1 MKEQETTAEKLKVR
15 PLRIGIIGAM
25 SSGKTTLAGLVGE
38 KWGIK
43 PIEERFRENPYLPD
57 FYANPREN
65 NISFKCQV
73 HFLGLKAED
82 MAVSTL
88 ELEEYQIISSTAELV
103 EVFVPSDEM
112 DALYAK
118 VQHDMKMMDDLEWD
132 LYKKAHTALKR
143 CAIIDTDLDLVL
155 SAPPD
160 VLYTR
165 IIDVRGRDF
174 EQREFFENNPDYL
187 SRLDTAVSAWGLM
200 KKKAGEKPVVLIDSA
215 SNNFVSNA
223 GDKEGVLEQI
233 ENEIVDFLS
242 KNPRGKDGTQFITP
256 DFLKVK

>member
-1 MKEQETTAEKLKVR
+1 MSEQEPTAEKLKVR
-15 PLRIGIIGAM
+15 PLRIGMVGAIA
-25 SSGKTTLAGLVGE
+25 SGKTTLAGLVGE
-38 KWGIK
+38 EWGIK
-43 PIEERFRENPYLPD
+43 PIEERFRENPYLPK

-65 NISFKCQV
+65 GISFKCQF

-88 ELEEYQIISSTAELV
+88 ELEEYQIISSTTESV

-112 DALYAK
+112 DALYTK
-118 VQHDMKMMDDLEWD
+118 VQHDMKMMDDREWD
-132 LYKKAHTALKR
+132 IYKKARTTLKQ

-155 SAPPD
+155 NAPPD
-160 VLYTR
+160 VLYAR

-174 EQREFFENNPDYL
+174 EQREFFEDNPDYL
-187 SRLDTAVSAWGLM
+187 PRLATAVSVWGWM
-200 KKKAGEKPVVLIDSA
+200 KKEAGEKPIVLIDSV

-223 GDKEGVLEQI
+223 KDREKILEQI
-233 ENEIVDFLS
+233 ENEITDFLS
-242 KNPRGKDGTQFITP
+242 KNSHGKDGTQFIIP